1 MKIAVFDA
9 AWPDAV
15 KQVHHEH
22 QQFADPSIAPN
33 IYSWYAQRLRFLG
46 DRLQQF
52 APQARAIL
60 DIGCAQGSLA
70 IHLGEKGLAV
80 TGNDIRDSYIQYAK
94 LRDDRHCVNFQ
105 VGNFMTAGYREQFD
119 AVFFTEVIEH
129 LIDHDEFLQKI
140 RDALKPGGTLFVT
153 TPNQEYIRER
163 LPSFTQIDL
172 AANKSREFSARGE
185 DHFYL
190 FKKDELIQLFER
202 NRFSVLHHEYFLP
215 FIQNGSLKLSL
226 LWKIFPRGLMETISK
241 PFNGANRLCA
251 QQCLIV
257 RKPL

>member
-1 MKIAVFDA
+1 MKIAAFDA
-9 AWPDAV
+9 TWSDAV
-15 KQVHHEH
+15 KQVHFEH
-22 QQFADPSIAPN
+22 QQFEDLSVAPN
-33 IYSWYAQRLRFLG
+33 VYSWYAQRLRFLS

-70 IHLGEKGLAV
+70 IHLGEKGLTV

-94 LRDDRHCVNFQ
+94 LRDDRRCVNFQ
-105 VGNFMTAGYREQFD
+105 AGNFMTAGYREQFD

-153 TPNQEYIRER
+153 TPNQEYFRER

-172 AANKSREFSARGE
+172 VANKSREFSARGE

-190 FKKDELIQLFER
+190 FKKSELIGLFER
-202 NRFSVLHHEYFLP
+202 NGFSMLHHEYFLP
-215 FIQNGSLKLSL
+215 FIQNGSLKLRL
-226 LWKIFPRGLMETISK
+226 LWKVIPRRMMEAISK
-241 PFNGANRLCA
+241 PFDGINRLSA
-251 QQCLIV
+251 QQCLVV

>member
-1 MKIAVFDA
+1 MKIAAFDA

-15 KQVHHEH
+15 KQVHLEH
-22 QQFADPSIAPN
+22 QQFEDPSVAPN
-33 IYSWYAQRLRFLG
+33 IYSWYWQRLRFLSE
-46 DRLQQF
+46 RLERF
-52 APQARAIL
+52 APQARRIL

-70 IHLGEKGLAV
+70 IHLGEKGLEV

-94 LRDDRHCVNFQ
+94 LRDDRGCVDFQ
-105 VGNFMTAGYREQFD
+105 VGNFVTAGYREQFD

-129 LIDHDEFLQKI
+129 LVDHDEFLQKI
-140 RDALKPGGTLFVT
+140 RDALKPGGALFVT
-153 TPNQEYIRER
+153 TPNQEYFRER

-172 AANKSREFSARGE
+172 AANKSREFSAHGE

-190 FKKDELIQLFER
+190 FKKNELIDLFER

-215 FIQNGSLKLSL
+215 FLQHGPLKMSL
-226 LWKIFPRGLMETISK
+226 LWRVFPRSLMEAVSR
-241 PFNGANRLCA
+241 PFDGINRLCA

-257 RKPL
+257 QKPA